1 VPFYDKRLLPTI
13 EKNIYKFIFK
23 GIRIYFMDIK
33 NSIRQIAKR
42 ALKAAR
48 DLAHASTEDK
58 NDVLLKMA
66 QELLAKSDFLIKEN
80 AKDLRQAKKSGL
92 SAAMIDRLTLKK
104 ATIEAMAQGLRE
116 VAALPDPVG
125 KITSMWR
132 RPNGLLVGRMRIPL
146 GVIGIIYESRP
157 NVTVD
162 ASALCLK
169 AGNAVILRGGS
180 EAINSNVAVAS
191 ILQNVLR
198 KSSIPAEAIQV
209 VPFTDR
215 EGVSA
220 LLQLDEYIDLIIPR
234 GGEELIR
241 AVVAQSKIPV
251 IKHYKGV
258 CHIFVD
264 KDANTDMAV
273 EICFNAKVQRPG
285 VCNAMET
292 LLVHQDI
299 ASDFLPRVAKKMR
312 QAGVIIKGCE
322 KTRKIIKNTE
332 AAAENDW
339 YAEYLDLI
347 LAIKIVGNIDEAI
360 THIEKYG
367 SLHTESIITE
377 NYSNAQKFLNEVNS
391 STVLVNASTRFSDG
405 FELGLGAE
413 IGISTTKLHAFG
425 PMGLE
430 ELTTTKFIIYGNGQV
445 RK

>member
-1 VPFYDKRLLPTI
+1 
-13 EKNIYKFIFK
+13 
-23 GIRIYFMDIK
+23 MDIK
-33 NSIRQIAKR
+33 NSIRQIAEK

-198 KSSIPAEAIQV
+198 KSSIPAGTIQV